1 MSRMMAIIGSY
12 CEPNKVSIRLICGI
26 ALLARDTKSARLS
39 MTVDWIWQH
48 DEWPNFCWQD
58 RQLLPRLRLAHRNLG
73 LLQGLHLSAHSTTLA
88 HQTHALDT
96 LLVNIVASSAI
107 ENQQLN
113 AQSLRASLA
122 CRLGILEQS
131 PYPTSVRS
139 EGLAAM
145 IVDAINSDEQ
155 LTLERLLQWHRWLFP
170 ADDRRLHQIRIG
182 QLRGDEPMHVITG
195 ARDRLI
201 VHFEAPPREGLE
213 QELATFIDWFN
224 TSFDDPCLDPL
235 LRAAICHLWFVT
247 LHPFDDGNGRITRA
261 LTDLALSQAD
271 NQSISLY
278 AMPTV
283 IFERRADYY
292 RALEQAQRGGL
303 DVTAWLVWFL
313 DTLNI
318 TLEQAQQSCT
328 HALARNRFWL
338 LHASDQLCPEQVMI
352 LNHLLDGYT
361 QDGLPY
367 ISASQYQKI
376 AQVSK
381 STATRHLTDLLE
393 KKCLEKEP
401 GGGGR
406 NTRYRLKLTH
416 DRSGNSK

>member
-1 MSRMMAIIGSY
+1 MRAIIGSY
-12 CEPNKVSIRLICGI
+12 REPNVVSIRLIFGI

-48 DEWPNFCWQD
+48 ENWPHFCWQD
-58 RQLLPRLRLAHRNLG
+58 RQLLPKLRQVHRNLG
-73 LLQGLHLSAHSTTLA
+73 LLQGLHLSAHNTTLA

-96 LLVNIVASSAI
+96 LLANVVASSAI

-113 AQSLRASLA
+113 SQSLRASLA
-122 CRLGILEQS
+122 CHLGIVEQS

-145 IVDAINSDEQ
+145 IVDAISSDEQ

-170 ADDRRLHQIRIG
+170 ADDRRSHQIRVG
-182 QLRGDEPMHVITG
+182 QLRGDEPMQVISG

-213 QELATFIDWFN
+213 QELATFIEWFR
-224 TSFDDPCLDPL
+224 TSLDDPCLDPL

-278 AMPTV
+278 AMSTV

-292 RALEQAQRGGL
+292 RALEQTQRGGL
-303 DVTAWLVWFL
+303 DVTEWLVWFL
-313 DTLNI
+313 DTLNV

-328 HALARNRFWL
+328 QTLARQRFWQQ
-338 LHASDQLCPEQVMI
+338 HASDQLFTEQIQI
-352 LNHLLDGYT
+352 LNHLLDDYIQG
-361 QDGLPY
+361 GLPY
-367 ISASQYQKI
+367 ISASQYQKV

-406 NTRYRLKLTH
+406 NTRYRLKLTNH
-416 DRSGNSK
+416 

>member
-1 MSRMMAIIGSY
+1 MA
-12 CEPNKVSIRLICGI
+12 
-26 ALLARDTKSARLS
+26 A
-39 MTVDWIWQH
+39 DWIWQH
-48 DEWPNFCWQD
+48 EDWPHFCWQD
-58 RQLLPRLRLAHRNLG
+58 KQLLPRLRLAHRNLG

-96 LLVNIVASSAI
+96 LLANIVASSAI

-122 CRLGILEQS
+122 CRLGIVEQS
-131 PYPTSVRS
+131 HYPTSVRS

-145 IVDAINSDEQ
+145 IVDAISSDEQ

-170 ADDRRLHQIRIG
+170 ADDRRSHQIRVG
-182 QLRGDEPMHVITG
+182 QLRGDEPMQVISG

-201 VHFEAPPREGLE
+201 VHFEAPPREGLG
-213 QELATFIDWFN
+213 QALATFIDWFN

-235 LRAAICHLWFVT
+235 LRAAICQLWFVT
-247 LHPFDDGNGRITRA
+247 LHPFDDGNGRISRA

-278 AMPTV
+278 AISTV

-292 RALEQAQRGGL
+292 RALEQTQRGGL
-303 DVTAWLVWFL
+303 DITPWLVWFL
-313 DTLNI
+313 DTLNV

-328 HALARNRFWL
+328 QTLARQRFWQQ
-338 LHASDQLCPEQVMI
+338 HANDQLCPEQVMI
-352 LNHLLDGYT
+352 LNYLIGSDDDRCL
-361 QDGLPY
+361 QS
-367 ISASQYQKI
+367 ISASQYQII

-393 KKCLEKEP
+393 KNCLEKEP
-401 GGGGR
+401 GGGR
-406 NTRYRLKLTH
+406 NTRYRLKLTPE
-416 DRSGNSK
+416 K

>member
-1 MSRMMAIIGSY
+1 MRAIIGSY
-12 CEPNKVSIRLICGI
+12 REPNVVSIRLIFGI
-26 ALLARDTKSARLS
+26 ALLARDTKSTRLS

-48 DEWPNFCWQD
+48 ENWPHFCWQD
-58 RQLLPRLRLAHRNLG
+58 RQLLPKLRQVHRNLG
-73 LLQGLHLSAHSTTLA
+73 LLQGLHLSAHNTTLA

-96 LLVNIVASSAI
+96 LLANVVASSAI

-113 AQSLRASLA
+113 SQSLRASLA
-122 CRLGILEQS
+122 CRLGIVEQS

-145 IVDAINSDEQ
+145 IVDAISSDEQ
-155 LTLERLLQWHRWLFP
+155 LMLERLLQWHRWLFP
-170 ADDRRLHQIRIG
+170 ADDRRLHQIRVG
-182 QLRGDEPMHVITG
+182 QLRGDEPMQVISG

-213 QELATFIDWFN
+213 QELATFIEWFR
-224 TSFDDPCLDPL
+224 TSLDDPCLDPL
-235 LRAAICHLWFVT
+235 LRAAICHIWFVT

-271 NQSISLY
+271 NQSITLY
-278 AMPTV
+278 AMSTV
-283 IFERRADYY
+283 IFEHRADYY
-292 RALEQAQRGGL
+292 RALEQTQRGGV
-303 DVTAWLVWFL
+303 DVTEWLVWFL
-313 DTLNI
+313 DTLNV

-328 HALARNRFWL
+328 QTLARQRFWQQ
-338 LHASDQLCPEQVMI
+338 HASDQLFTEQIQI

-367 ISASQYQKI
+367 ISASQYQKV

-401 GGGGR
+401 SGGGR
-406 NTRYRLKLTH
+406 NTRYKLKLT
-416 DRSGNSK
+416 NY

>member
-1 MSRMMAIIGSY
+1 MSRMRAIIGSY
-12 CEPNKVSIRLICGI
+12 REPNVVSIRLIVGI
-26 ALLARDTKSARLS
+26 TLLARDTKSARLS

-48 DEWPNFCWQD
+48 ENWPHFCWQD
-58 RQLLPRLRLAHRNLG
+58 KQLLPRLRLAHRNLG

-96 LLVNIVASSAI
+96 LLANIVASSAI

-122 CRLGILEQS
+122 CRLGIVEQS
-131 PYPTSVRS
+131 HYPTSVRS

-145 IVDAINSDEQ
+145 IVDAISSDEQ

-170 ADDRRLHQIRIG
+170 ADDRRSHQIRVG
-182 QLRGDEPMHVITG
+182 QLRGDEPMQVISG

-201 VHFEAPPREGLE
+201 VHFEAPPREGLG
-213 QELATFIDWFN
+213 QALATFIDWFN

-235 LRAAICHLWFVT
+235 LRAAICQLWFVT
-247 LHPFDDGNGRITRA
+247 LHPFDDGNGRISRA

-278 AMPTV
+278 AISTV

-292 RALEQAQRGGL
+292 RALEQTQRGGL
-303 DVTAWLVWFL
+303 DITPWLVWFL
-313 DTLNI
+313 DTLNV

-328 HALARNRFWL
+328 QTLARQRFWQQ
-338 LHASDQLCPEQVMI
+338 HANDQLCPEQVMI
-352 LNHLLDGYT
+352 LNYLIGSDDDRCL
-361 QDGLPY
+361 QS
-367 ISASQYQKI
+367 ISASQYQII

-393 KKCLEKEP
+393 KNCLEKEP
-401 GGGGR
+401 GGGR
-406 NTRYRLKLTH
+406 NTRYRLKLTPE
-416 DRSGNSK
+416 K

>member
-1 MSRMMAIIGSY
+1 MRAIIGSY
-12 CEPNKVSIRLICGI
+12 REPNVVSIRLIVGI
-26 ALLARDTKSARLS
+26 TLLARDTKSARLS

-48 DEWPNFCWQD
+48 ENWPHFCWQD
-58 RQLLPRLRLAHRNLG
+58 KQLLPRLRLAHRNLG

-96 LLVNIVASSAI
+96 LLANIVASSAI

-122 CRLGILEQS
+122 CRLGIVEQS
-131 PYPTSVRS
+131 HYPTSVRS

-145 IVDAINSDEQ
+145 IVDAISSDEQ

-170 ADDRRLHQIRIG
+170 ADDRRSHQIRVG
-182 QLRGDEPMHVITG
+182 QLRGDEPMQVISG

-213 QELATFIDWFN
+213 QELATFIDWFRN
-224 TSFDDPCLDPL
+224 SLDDPCLDPL

-278 AMPTV
+278 AMSTV
-283 IFERRADYY
+283 IFEHRADYY
-292 RALEQAQRGGL
+292 RALEQTQRGGL
-303 DVTAWLVWFL
+303 DVTEWLVWFL
-313 DTLNI
+313 DTLNV
-318 TLEQAQQSCT
+318 TLEQAQQAITCT
-328 HALARNRFWL
+328 LVNNRFWQQ
-338 LHASDQLCPEQVMI
+338 HASDQLFTEQIQI

-361 QDGLPY
+361 QGGLPY
-367 ISASQYQKI
+367 ISASQYQII

-393 KKCLEKEP
+393 KNCLEKEP

>member
-1 MSRMMAIIGSY
+1 MRAIIGSY
-12 CEPNKVSIRLICGI
+12 REPNVVSIRLIVGI

-48 DEWPNFCWQD
+48 ENWPHFCWQD
-58 RQLLPRLRLAHRNLG
+58 RQLLPKLRQVHRNLG
-73 LLQGLHLSAHSTTLA
+73 LLQGLHLSAHNTTLA

-96 LLVNIVASSAI
+96 LLANVVASSAI

-113 AQSLRASLA
+113 SQSLRASLA
-122 CRLGILEQS
+122 CRLGIVEQS
-131 PYPTSVRS
+131 PYPISVRS

-145 IVDAINSDEQ
+145 IVDAISSDEQ

-170 ADDRRLHQIRIG
+170 ADDRRSHQIRVG
-182 QLRGDEPMHVITG
+182 QLRGDEPMQVISG
-195 ARDRLI
+195 ARDRLT

-235 LRAAICHLWFVT
+235 LRAAICQLWFVT
-247 LHPFDDGNGRITRA
+247 LHPFDDGNGRIARA

-271 NQSISLY
+271 NQSIILY
-278 AMPTV
+278 AMSTV
-283 IFERRADYY
+283 IFEHRADYY
-292 RALEQAQRGGL
+292 RALEQTQRGGV
-303 DVTAWLVWFL
+303 DVTEWLVWFL
-313 DTLNI
+313 DTLNV

-328 HALARNRFWL
+328 HALGRNRFWQ
-338 LHASDQLCPEQVMI
+338 LHANDQLCLEQVMI
-352 LNHLLDGYT
+352 LNHLLGGYT

-393 KKCLEKEP
+393 KNCLEK
-401 GGGGR
+401 GASGGGR
-406 NTRYRLKLTH
+406 STRYRLKLTNH
-416 DRSGNSK
+416 

>member
-1 MSRMMAIIGSY
+1 MAA
-12 CEPNKVSIRLICGI
+12 N
-26 ALLARDTKSARLS
+26 
-39 MTVDWIWQH
+39 WIWQH
-48 DEWPNFCWQD
+48 EDWPHFCWQD
-58 RQLLPRLRLAHRNLG
+58 KQLLPRLRQVHRNLG
-73 LLQGLHLSAHSTTLA
+73 LLQGLHLSAHNTTLA

-96 LLVNIVASSAI
+96 LLANVVASSAI

-113 AQSLRASLA
+113 SQSLRASLA
-122 CRLGILEQS
+122 CRLGIVEQS

-145 IVDAINSDEQ
+145 IVDAISSDEQ

-170 ADDRRLHQIRIG
+170 ADDRRSHQIRVG
-182 QLRGDEPMHVITG
+182 QLRGDEPMQVISG

-201 VHFEAPPREGLE
+201 VHFEAPPREGLG
-213 QELATFIDWFN
+213 QALATFIDWFN

-235 LRAAICHLWFVT
+235 LRAAICQLWFVT
-247 LHPFDDGNGRITRA
+247 LHPFDDGNGRISRA

-278 AMPTV
+278 AISTV

-292 RALEQAQRGGL
+292 RALEQTQRGGL
-303 DVTAWLVWFL
+303 DITPWLVWFL
-313 DTLNI
+313 DTLNV

-328 HALARNRFWL
+328 QTLARQRFWQQ
-338 LHASDQLCPEQVMI
+338 HANDQLCPEQVMI
-352 LNHLLDGYT
+352 LNYLIGSDDDRCL
-361 QDGLPY
+361 QS
-367 ISASQYQKI
+367 ISASQYQII

-393 KKCLEKEP
+393 KNCLEKEP

-406 NTRYRLKLTH
+406 NTRYRLKLTCMEIVFT
-416 DRSGNSK
+416 

>member
-1 MSRMMAIIGSY
+1 MRAIIGSY
-12 CEPNKVSIRLICGI
+12 REPNVVSIRLIVGI
-26 ALLARDTKSARLS
+26 TLLARDTKSARLS

-96 LLVNIVASSAI
+96 LLANIVASSAI

-122 CRLGILEQS
+122 CRLGIVEQS
-131 PYPTSVRS
+131 HYPTSVRS

-145 IVDAINSDEQ
+145 IVDAISSDEQ

-170 ADDRRLHQIRIG
+170 ADDRRSHQIRVG
-182 QLRGDEPMHVITG
+182 QLRGDEPMQVISG

-201 VHFEAPPREGLE
+201 VHFEAPPREGLG
-213 QELATFIDWFN
+213 QALATFIDWFN

-235 LRAAICHLWFVT
+235 LRAAICQLWFVT

-278 AMPTV
+278 AISTV

-292 RALEQAQRGGL
+292 RALEQTQRGGL
-303 DVTAWLVWFL
+303 DITPWLVWFL
-313 DTLNI
+313 DTLNV

-328 HALARNRFWL
+328 HALGRNRFWQQ
-338 LHASDQLCPEQVMI
+338 HANDQLCPEQVMI
-352 LNHLLDGYT
+352 LNYLIGSDDDRCL
-361 QDGLPY
+361 QS
-367 ISASQYQKI
+367 ISASQYQII

-393 KKCLEKEP
+393 KNCLEKEP
-401 GGGGR
+401 GGGR
-406 NTRYRLKLTH
+406 NTRYRLKLTPE
-416 DRSGNSK
+416 K

>member
-1 MSRMMAIIGSY
+1 
-12 CEPNKVSIRLICGI
+12 
-26 ALLARDTKSARLS
+26 

-48 DEWPNFCWQD
+48 ENWPHFCWQD
-58 RQLLPRLRLAHRNLG
+58 RQLLPKLRQVHRNLG
-73 LLQGLHLSAHSTTLA
+73 LLQGLHLSAQNTTLA
-88 HQTHALDT
+88 NQTHALDT
-96 LLVNIVASSAI
+96 LLANVVASSAI

-113 AQSLRASLA
+113 SQSLRASLA
-122 CRLGILEQS
+122 CRLGIVEQS

-145 IVDAINSDEQ
+145 IVDAISNDEQ

-170 ADDRRLHQIRIG
+170 TDDRRLHQIRVG
-182 QLRGDEPMHVITG
+182 QLRGDEPMQVISG

-213 QELATFIDWFN
+213 QELATFIEWFR
-224 TSFDDPCLDPL
+224 TSLDDPCLDPL

-278 AMPTV
+278 AMSTV
-283 IFERRADYY
+283 IFEHRTDYY
-292 RALEQAQRGGL
+292 SALEQAQRGGL

-313 DTLNI
+313 DTLNV
-318 TLEQAQQSCT
+318 TLEQAQQAITCT
-328 HALARNRFWL
+328 LVNSRFWQQ
-338 LHASDQLCPEQVMI
+338 HASDQLFTEQIQI
-352 LNHLLDGYT
+352 LNHLLNGYT
-361 QDGLPY
+361 QGGLPY
-367 ISASQYQKI
+367 ISASQYQI
-376 AQVSK
+376 ITQVSK

-393 KKCLEKEP
+393 KNCLEKEP

>member
-1 MSRMMAIIGSY
+1 MA
-12 CEPNKVSIRLICGI
+12 
-26 ALLARDTKSARLS
+26 A
-39 MTVDWIWQH
+39 DWIWQH
-48 DEWPNFCWQD
+48 ENWPHFCWQD
-58 RQLLPRLRLAHRNLG
+58 RQLLPKLRQVHRNLG
-73 LLQGLHLSAHSTTLA
+73 LLQGLHLSAHNTTLA

-96 LLVNIVASSAI
+96 LLANVVASSAI

-113 AQSLRASLA
+113 SQSLRASLA
-122 CRLGILEQS
+122 CRLGIVEQS

-145 IVDAINSDEQ
+145 IVDAISSDEQ

-170 ADDRRLHQIRIG
+170 ADDRRSHQIRVG
-182 QLRGDEPMHVITG
+182 QLRGDEPMQVISG

-201 VHFEAPPREGLE
+201 VHFEAPPREGLG
-213 QELATFIDWFN
+213 QALATFIDWFR
-224 TSFDDPCLDPL
+224 TSLDDPCLDPL

-278 AMPTV
+278 AISTV

-292 RALEQAQRGGL
+292 RALEQTQRGGL
-303 DVTAWLVWFL
+303 DITPWLVWFL
-313 DTLNI
+313 DTLNV

-328 HALARNRFWL
+328 QTLARQRFWQQ
-338 LHASDQLCPEQVMI
+338 HANDQLCPEQVMI
-352 LNHLLDGYT
+352 LNYLIGSDDDRCL
-361 QDGLPY
+361 QS
-367 ISASQYQKI
+367 ISASQYQII

-393 KKCLEKEP
+393 KNCLEKEP
-401 GGGGR
+401 GGGR
-406 NTRYRLKLTH
+406 NTRYRLKLTPE
-416 DRSGNSK
+416 K

>member
-1 MSRMMAIIGSY
+1 MRAIIGSY
-12 CEPNKVSIRLICGI
+12 REPNVVSIRLIVGI

-48 DEWPNFCWQD
+48 EHWPHFCWQD
-58 RQLLPRLRLAHRNLG
+58 KQLLPRLRQVHRNLG
-73 LLQGLHLSAHSTTLA
+73 LLQGLHSSTLA

-96 LLVNIVASSAI
+96 LLANVIASSAI
-107 ENQQLN
+107 ENQRLN
-113 AQSLRASLA
+113 TQSVRTSLA
-122 CRLGILEQS
+122 RHLGISEQT
-131 PYPTSVRS
+131 PYPTSDRS
-139 EGLAAM
+139 DGLAAM
-145 IVDAINSDEQ
+145 IVDSIYNTDEQ
-155 LTLERLLQWHRWLFP
+155 LTLERLLQWHRLLYP
-170 ADDRRLHQIRIG
+170 ADDRRLHQIRVG
-182 QLRGDEPMHVITG
+182 QLRGDEPMQVISG

-201 VHFEAPPREGLE
+201 VHFEAPPREGLG
-213 QELATFIDWFN
+213 QALATFIDWFN

-235 LRAAICHLWFVT
+235 LRAAICQLWFVT
-247 LHPFDDGNGRITRA
+247 LHPFDDGNGRIARA

-278 AMPTV
+278 AMSTV

-292 RALEQAQRGGL
+292 RALEQTQRGGL
-303 DVTAWLVWFL
+303 DVTEWLVWFL
-313 DTLNI
+313 DTLNV

-328 HALARNRFWL
+328 QTLARQRFWQQ
-338 LHASDQLCPEQVMI
+338 HASDQLCPEQVMI

-393 KKCLEKEP
+393 KNCLEKEP

-416 DRSGNSK
+416 DRSDSSK

>member
-1 MSRMMAIIGSY
+1 MSRMRAIIGSY
-12 CEPNKVSIRLICGI
+12 REPNVVSIRLIVGI

-58 RQLLPRLRLAHRNLG
+58 RQLLPKLRQVHRNLG
-73 LLQGLHLSAHSTTLA
+73 LLQGLHLSAHNTTLA

-96 LLVNIVASSAI
+96 LLANVVASSAI

-113 AQSLRASLA
+113 SQSLRASLA
-122 CRLGILEQS
+122 CRLGIVEQS

-145 IVDAINSDEQ
+145 IVDAISSDEQ

-170 ADDRRLHQIRIG
+170 ADDRRSHQIRVG
-182 QLRGDEPMHVITG
+182 QLRGDEPMQVISG

-201 VHFEAPPREGLE
+201 VHFEASPREGLE

-235 LRAAICHLWFVT
+235 LRAAICQLWFVT
-247 LHPFDDGNGRITRA
+247 LHPFDDGNGRIARA

-278 AMPTV
+278 AMSTV

-292 RALEQAQRGGL
+292 RALEQTQRGGV
-303 DVTAWLVWFL
+303 DVTEWLVWFL
-313 DTLNI
+313 DTLNV

-328 HALARNRFWL
+328 HTLARNRFWL
-338 LHASDQLCPEQVMI
+338 RHASDQLCPEQVMI

-393 KKCLEKEP
+393 KNCLEK
-401 GGGGR
+401 GASGGGR
-406 NTRYRLKLTH
+406 STRYRLKLTNH
-416 DRSGNSK
+416 

>member
-1 MSRMMAIIGSY
+1 
-12 CEPNKVSIRLICGI
+12 
-26 ALLARDTKSARLS
+26 

-48 DEWPNFCWQD
+48 ENWPHFCWQD
-58 RQLLPRLRLAHRNLG
+58 KQLLPRLRLAHRNLG

-96 LLVNIVASSAI
+96 LLANIVASSAI

-122 CRLGILEQS
+122 CRLGIVEQS
-131 PYPTSVRS
+131 HYPTSVRS

-145 IVDAINSDEQ
+145 IVDAISSDEQ

-170 ADDRRLHQIRIG
+170 VDDRRSHQIRVG
-182 QLRGDEPMHVITG
+182 QLRGDEPMQVISG

-201 VHFEAPPREGLE
+201 VHFEAPPREGLG
-213 QELATFIDWFN
+213 QALATFIDWFN

-235 LRAAICHLWFVT
+235 LRAAICQLWFVT

-278 AMPTV
+278 AMSTV
-283 IFERRADYY
+283 IFEHRADYY
-292 RALEQAQRGGL
+292 RALEQTQRGGL

-313 DTLNI
+313 DTLNV

-328 HALARNRFWL
+328 QTLARQRFWQQ
-338 LHASDQLCPEQVMI
+338 HANDQLCPEQVMI
-352 LNHLLDGYT
+352 LNYLIGSDDDRCL
-361 QDGLPY
+361 QS
-367 ISASQYQKI
+367 ISASQYQII

-393 KKCLEKEP
+393 KNCLEKEP
-401 GGGGR
+401 GGGR
-406 NTRYRLKLTH
+406 NTRYRLKLTPE
-416 DRSGNSK
+416 K

>member
-1 MSRMMAIIGSY
+1 MRAIIGSY
-12 CEPNKVSIRLICGI
+12 QEPNVVSIRLIVGI

-48 DEWPNFCWQD
+48 ENWPHFCWQD
-58 RQLLPRLRLAHRNLG
+58 KQLLPRLRLAHRNLG

-96 LLVNIVASSAI
+96 LLANIVASSAI

-122 CRLGILEQS
+122 CRLGIVEQS
-131 PYPTSVRS
+131 HYPTSVRS

-145 IVDAINSDEQ
+145 IVDAISSDEQ

-170 ADDRRLHQIRIG
+170 ADDRRSHQIRVG
-182 QLRGDEPMHVITG
+182 QLRGDEPMQVISG

-224 TSFDDPCLDPL
+224 TSFDDLCLDPL
-235 LRAAICHLWFVT
+235 LRAAICQLWFVT
-247 LHPFDDGNGRITRA
+247 LHPFDDGNGRISRA

-278 AMPTV
+278 AISTV

-292 RALEQAQRGGL
+292 RALEQTQRGGL
-303 DVTAWLVWFL
+303 DITPWLVWFL
-313 DTLNI
+313 DTLNV

-328 HALARNRFWL
+328 QTLARQRFWQQ
-338 LHASDQLCPEQVMI
+338 HANDQLCPEQVMI
-352 LNHLLDGYT
+352 LNYLIGSDDDRCL
-361 QDGLPY
+361 QS
-367 ISASQYQKI
+367 ISASQYQII

-393 KKCLEKEP
+393 KNCLEKEP
-401 GGGGR
+401 GGGR
-406 NTRYRLKLTH
+406 NTRYRLKLTPE
-416 DRSGNSK
+416 K

>member
-1 MSRMMAIIGSY
+1 MTAIIGSY
-12 CEPNKVSIRLICGI
+12 LEPNVVSIRLICGI
-26 ALLARDTKSARLS
+26 ALLARDTESTRLS
-39 MTVDWIWQH
+39 MAANWIWQH
-48 DEWPNFCWQD
+48 EDWPHFCWQD
-58 RQLLPRLRLAHRNLG
+58 KQLLPRLRQVHRNLG
-73 LLQGLHLSAHSTTLA
+73 LLQGLHLSAHNTTLA

-96 LLVNIVASSAI
+96 LLANVVASSAI

-113 AQSLRASLA
+113 SQSLRASLA
-122 CRLGILEQS
+122 CRLGIVEQS

-145 IVDAINSDEQ
+145 IVDAISSDEQ

-170 ADDRRLHQIRIG
+170 ADDRRSHQIRVG
-182 QLRGDEPMHVITG
+182 QLRGDEPMQVISG

-201 VHFEAPPREGLE
+201 VHFEAPPREGLG
-213 QELATFIDWFN
+213 QALATFIDWFN

-235 LRAAICHLWFVT
+235 LRAAICQLWFVT
-247 LHPFDDGNGRITRA
+247 LHPFDDGNGRISRA

-278 AMPTV
+278 AISTV

-292 RALEQAQRGGL
+292 RALEQTQRGGL
-303 DVTAWLVWFL
+303 DITPWLVWFL
-313 DTLNI
+313 DTLNV

-328 HALARNRFWL
+328 QTLARQRFWQQ
-338 LHASDQLCPEQVMI
+338 HANDQLCPEQVMI
-352 LNHLLDGYT
+352 LNYLIGSDDDRCL
-361 QDGLPY
+361 QS
-367 ISASQYQKI
+367 ISASQYQII

-393 KKCLEKEP
+393 KNCLEKEP

-406 NTRYRLKLTH
+406 NTRYRLKLTCMEIVFT
-416 DRSGNSK
+416 

>member
-1 MSRMMAIIGSY
+1 MRAIIGSY
-12 CEPNKVSIRLICGI
+12 REPNVVSIRLIFGI

-48 DEWPNFCWQD
+48 ENWPHFCWQD
-58 RQLLPRLRLAHRNLG
+58 KQLLPRLRLAHRNLG

-96 LLVNIVASSAI
+96 LLANIVASSAI

-122 CRLGILEQS
+122 CRLGIVEQS
-131 PYPTSVRS
+131 HYPTSVRS

-145 IVDAINSDEQ
+145 IVDAISSDEQ

-170 ADDRRLHQIRIG
+170 ADDRRSHQIRVG
-182 QLRGDEPMHVITG
+182 QLRGDEPMQVISG

-201 VHFEAPPREGLE
+201 VHFEAPPREGLG
-213 QELATFIDWFN
+213 QALATFIDWFN

-235 LRAAICHLWFVT
+235 LRAAICQLWFVT
-247 LHPFDDGNGRITRA
+247 LHPFDDGNGRISRA

-278 AMPTV
+278 AISTV

-292 RALEQAQRGGL
+292 RALEQTQRGGL
-303 DVTAWLVWFL
+303 DITPWLVWFL
-313 DTLNI
+313 DTLNV

-328 HALARNRFWL
+328 QTLARQRFWQQ
-338 LHASDQLCPEQVMI
+338 HANDQLCPEQVMI
-352 LNHLLDGYT
+352 LNYLIGSDDDRCL
-361 QDGLPY
+361 QS
-367 ISASQYQKI
+367 ISASQYQII

-393 KKCLEKEP
+393 KNCLEKEP
-401 GGGGR
+401 GGGR
-406 NTRYRLKLTH
+406 NTRYRLKLTPE
-416 DRSGNSK
+416 K

>member
-1 MSRMMAIIGSY
+1 MSRMRAIIGSNF
-12 CEPNKVSIRLICGI
+12 EPNKVSVRLIFGI
-26 ALLARDTKSARLS
+26 ALLARDTKSARIS

-48 DEWPNFCWQD
+48 KDWPHFCWQD
-58 RQLLPRLRLAHRNLG
+58 RQLLPKLRQVHRNLG
-73 LLQGLHLSAHSTTLA
+73 LLQGLHLSAHNTTLA

-96 LLVNIVASSAI
+96 LLANVVASSAI

-113 AQSLRASLA
+113 SQSLRASLA
-122 CRLGILEQS
+122 CHLGIVEQS

-145 IVDAINSDEQ
+145 IVDAISSDEQ

-170 ADDRRLHQIRIG
+170 ADDRRSHQIRVG
-182 QLRGDEPMHVITG
+182 QLRGDEPMQVISG
-195 ARDRLI
+195 ARDRLT

-213 QELATFIDWFN
+213 EALATFVDWFR
-224 TSFDDPCLDPL
+224 TSLDDPCLDPL

-278 AMPTV
+278 AMSVV
-283 IFERRADYY
+283 IFEQQADYY
-292 RALEQAQRGGL
+292 RALEQTQRGGV
-303 DVTAWLVWFL
+303 DVTEWLVWFL
-313 DTLNI
+313 DTLNV

-328 HALARNRFWL
+328 QTLARQRFWQQ
-338 LHASDQLCPEQVMI
+338 HASDQLFTEQIQI
-352 LNHLLDGYT
+352 LNHLLDDYIQG
-361 QDGLPY
+361 GLPY
-367 ISASQYQKI
+367 ISASQYQKV

-406 NTRYRLKLTH
+406 NTRYRLKLTNH
-416 DRSGNSK
+416 

>member
-1 MSRMMAIIGSY
+1 
-12 CEPNKVSIRLICGI
+12 
-26 ALLARDTKSARLS
+26 

-48 DEWPNFCWQD
+48 EDWPHFCWQD
-58 RQLLPRLRLAHRNLG
+58 KQLLPRLRQVHRNLG

-96 LLVNIVASSAI
+96 LLANIVASSAI

-122 CRLGILEQS
+122 CRLGIVEQS

-145 IVDAINSDEQ
+145 IVDAISSDEQ

-170 ADDRRLHQIRIG
+170 ADDRRSHQIRVG
-182 QLRGDEPMHVITG
+182 QLRGDEPMQVISG

-201 VHFEAPPREGLE
+201 VHFEAPPREGLG
-213 QELATFIDWFN
+213 QALATFIDWFN

-235 LRAAICHLWFVT
+235 LRAAICQLWFVT
-247 LHPFDDGNGRITRA
+247 LHPFDDGNGRISRA

-278 AMPTV
+278 AISTV

-292 RALEQAQRGGL
+292 RALEQTQRGGL
-303 DVTAWLVWFL
+303 DITPWLVWFL
-313 DTLNI
+313 DTLNV

-328 HALARNRFWL
+328 QTLARQRFWQQ
-338 LHASDQLCPEQVMI
+338 HANDQLCPEQVMI
-352 LNHLLDGYT
+352 LNYLIGSDDDRCL
-361 QDGLPY
+361 QS
-367 ISASQYQKI
+367 ISASQYQII

-393 KKCLEKEP
+393 KNCLEKEP
-401 GGGGR
+401 GGGR
-406 NTRYRLKLTH
+406 NTRYRLKLTPE
-416 DRSGNSK
+416 K

>member
-1 MSRMMAIIGSY
+1 MSRMRAIIGSY
-12 CEPNKVSIRLICGI
+12 REPNVVSIRLIVGI
-26 ALLARDTKSARLS
+26 ILLARDTKSARLS

-48 DEWPNFCWQD
+48 ENWPHFCWQD
-58 RQLLPRLRLAHRNLG
+58 KQLLPRLRLAHRNLG

-96 LLVNIVASSAI
+96 LLANIVASSAI

-122 CRLGILEQS
+122 CRLGIVEQS
-131 PYPTSVRS
+131 HYPTSVRS

-145 IVDAINSDEQ
+145 IVDAISSDEQ

-170 ADDRRLHQIRIG
+170 ADDRRSHQIRVG
-182 QLRGDEPMHVITG
+182 QLRGDEPMQVISG

-201 VHFEAPPREGLE
+201 VHFEAPPREGLG
-213 QELATFIDWFN
+213 QALATFIDWFN

-235 LRAAICHLWFVT
+235 LRAAICQLWFVT
-247 LHPFDDGNGRITRA
+247 LHPFDDGNGRISRA

-278 AMPTV
+278 AISTV

-292 RALEQAQRGGL
+292 RALEQTQRGGL
-303 DVTAWLVWFL
+303 DITPWLVWFL
-313 DTLNI
+313 DTLNV

-328 HALARNRFWL
+328 QTLARQRFWQQ
-338 LHASDQLCPEQVMI
+338 HANDQLCPEQVMI
-352 LNHLLDGYT
+352 LNYLIGSDDDRCL
-361 QDGLPY
+361 QS
-367 ISASQYQKI
+367 ISASQYQII

-393 KKCLEKEP
+393 KNCLEKEP
-401 GGGGR
+401 GGGR
-406 NTRYRLKLTH
+406 NTRYRLKLTPE
-416 DRSGNSK
+416 K

>member
-1 MSRMMAIIGSY
+1 M
-12 CEPNKVSIRLICGI
+12 
-26 ALLARDTKSARLS
+26 
-39 MTVDWIWQH
+39 
-48 DEWPNFCWQD
+48 
-58 RQLLPRLRLAHRNLG
+58 
-73 LLQGLHLSAHSTTLA
+73 
-88 HQTHALDT
+88 
-96 LLVNIVASSAI
+96 
-107 ENQQLN
+107 
-113 AQSLRASLA
+113 
-122 CRLGILEQS
+122 EQS

-145 IVDAINSDEQ
+145 IVDVISNDEQ

-170 ADDRRLHQIRIG
+170 ADDRRSHQIRVG
-182 QLRGDEPMHVITG
+182 QLRGDEPMQVISG
-195 ARDRLI
+195 ARDRLT

-213 QELATFIDWFN
+213 EALATFVDWFR
-224 TSFDDPCLDPL
+224 SSLDEPSLDPV
-235 LRAAICHLWFVT
+235 LRAAICHIWFVT

-278 AMPTV
+278 AMSTV

-292 RALEQAQRGGL
+292 RALEQTQRGGL
-303 DVTAWLVWFL
+303 DVTEWLVWFL
-313 DTLNI
+313 DTLNV

-352 LNHLLDGYT
+352 LNHLLGSDDRCL
-361 QDGLPY
+361 QS
-367 ISASQYQKI
+367 ISASQYQI
-376 AQVSK
+376 FAQVSK

-393 KKCLEKEP
+393 KNCLENEP
-401 GGGGR
+401 GGGR

-416 DRSGNSK
+416 DRSDNSK

>member
-1 MSRMMAIIGSY
+1 
-12 CEPNKVSIRLICGI
+12 
-26 ALLARDTKSARLS
+26 

-48 DEWPNFCWQD
+48 EDWPHFCWQE
-58 RQLLPRLRLAHRNLG
+58 RLLLPRLRLAHRNLG

-96 LLVNIVASSAI
+96 LLANIVASSAI

-122 CRLGILEQS
+122 CRLGIVEQS

-145 IVDAINSDEQ
+145 IVDAISSDEQ

-170 ADDRRLHQIRIG
+170 ADDRRSHQIRVG
-182 QLRGDEPMHVITG
+182 QLRGDEPMQVISG

-201 VHFEAPPREGLE
+201 VHFEAPPREGLG
-213 QELATFIDWFN
+213 QALATFIDWFN

-235 LRAAICHLWFVT
+235 LRAAICQLWFVT
-247 LHPFDDGNGRITRA
+247 LHPFDDGNGRISRA

-278 AMPTV
+278 AISTV

-292 RALEQAQRGGL
+292 RALEQTQRGGL
-303 DVTAWLVWFL
+303 DITPWLVWFL
-313 DTLNI
+313 DTLNV

-328 HALARNRFWL
+328 QTLARQRFWQQ
-338 LHASDQLCPEQVMI
+338 HANDQLCPEQVMI
-352 LNHLLDGYT
+352 LNYLIGSDDDRCL
-361 QDGLPY
+361 QS
-367 ISASQYQKI
+367 ISASQYQII

-393 KKCLEKEP
+393 KNCLEKEP
-401 GGGGR
+401 GGGR
-406 NTRYRLKLTH
+406 NTRYRLKLTPE
-416 DRSGNSK
+416 K

>member
-1 MSRMMAIIGSY
+1 MSRMTAIIGSY
-12 CEPNKVSIRLICGI
+12 LEPNVVSIRLICGI
-26 ALLARDTKSARLS
+26 ALLARDTESTRLS
-39 MTVDWIWQH
+39 MAANWIWQH
-48 DEWPNFCWQD
+48 EDWPHFCWQD
-58 RQLLPRLRLAHRNLG
+58 KQLLPRLRQVHRNLG
-73 LLQGLHLSAHSTTLA
+73 LLQGLHLSAHNTTLA

-96 LLVNIVASSAI
+96 LLANVVASSAI

-113 AQSLRASLA
+113 SQSLRASLA
-122 CRLGILEQS
+122 CRLGIVEQS

-145 IVDAINSDEQ
+145 IVDAISSDEQ

-170 ADDRRLHQIRIG
+170 ADDRRSHQIRVG
-182 QLRGDEPMHVITG
+182 QLRGDEPMQVISG

-313 DTLNI
+313 DTR
-318 TLEQAQQSCT
+318 
-328 HALARNRFWL
+328 LA
-338 LHASDQLCPEQVMI
+338 P
-352 LNHLLDGYT
+352 
-361 QDGLPY
+361 
-367 ISASQYQKI
+367 
-376 AQVSK
+376 
-381 STATRHLTDLLE
+381 
-393 KKCLEKEP
+393 
-401 GGGGR
+401 
-406 NTRYRLKLTH
+406 
-416 DRSGNSK
+416 

>member
-1 MSRMMAIIGSY
+1 
-12 CEPNKVSIRLICGI
+12 
-26 ALLARDTKSARLS
+26 

-48 DEWPNFCWQD
+48 EDWPHFCWQD
-58 RQLLPRLRLAHRNLG
+58 RQLLPKLRQVHRNLG
-73 LLQGLHLSAHSTTLA
+73 LLQGLHSSTLA

-96 LLVNIVASSAI
+96 LLANVIASSAI
-107 ENQQLN
+107 ENQRLN
-113 AQSLRASLA
+113 TQSVRTSLA
-122 CRLGILEQS
+122 RHLGISEQT
-131 PYPTSVRS
+131 PYPTSDRS
-139 EGLAAM
+139 DGLAAM
-145 IVDAINSDEQ
+145 IVDAIYNTDEQ

-170 ADDRRLHQIRIG
+170 ADDRRSHQIRVG
-182 QLRGDEPMHVITG
+182 QLRGDEPMQVISG
-195 ARDRLI
+195 ARYRLT

-213 QELATFIDWFN
+213 EALATFVDWFR
-224 TSFDDPCLDPL
+224 TSLDDPCLDPL

-278 AMPTV
+278 AMSTV
-283 IFERRADYY
+283 IFEHRADYY

-303 DVTAWLVWFL
+303 DVTTWLVWFL
-313 DTLNI
+313 DTLNA

-352 LNHLLDGYT
+352 LNHLLGSDDRCL
-361 QDGLPY
+361 QS
-367 ISASQYQKI
+367 ISASQYQI
-376 AQVSK
+376 FAQVSK

-393 KKCLEKEP
+393 KNCLEKES

-406 NTRYRLKLTH
+406 NTRYRLKLTNH
-416 DRSGNSK
+416 

>member
-12 CEPNKVSIRLICGI
+12 CEPNKVSIRLIVGI
-26 ALLARDTKSARLS
+26 ALLARDTESTRLS

-58 RQLLPRLRLAHRNLG
+58 RQLLPKLRQVHRNLG
-73 LLQGLHLSAHSTTLA
+73 LLQGLHLSAHNTTLA

-96 LLVNIVASSAI
+96 LLANVVASSAI

-113 AQSLRASLA
+113 SQSLRASLA
-122 CRLGILEQS
+122 CRLGIVEQS

-145 IVDAINSDEQ
+145 IVDAISNDEQ

-170 ADDRRLHQIRIG
+170 ADDRRSHQIRVG
-182 QLRGDEPMHVITG
+182 QLRGDEPMQVISG

-235 LRAAICHLWFVT
+235 LRAAICQLWFVT
-247 LHPFDDGNGRITRA
+247 LHPFDDGNGRIARA

-271 NQSISLY
+271 NQSIILY
-278 AMPTV
+278 AMSTV
-283 IFERRADYY
+283 IFEHRADYY
-292 RALEQAQRGGL
+292 RALEQTQRGGV
-303 DVTAWLVWFL
+303 DVTEWLVWFL
-313 DTLNI
+313 DTLNV

-328 HALARNRFWL
+328 HALGRNRFWQ
-338 LHASDQLCPEQVMI
+338 LHANDQLCLEQVMI
-352 LNHLLDGYT
+352 LNHLLGGYT

-393 KKCLEKEP
+393 KNCLEK
-401 GGGGR
+401 GASGGGR
-406 NTRYRLKLTH
+406 STRYRLKLTNH
-416 DRSGNSK
+416 

>member
-1 MSRMMAIIGSY
+1 MRAIIGSY
-12 CEPNKVSIRLICGI
+12 REPNVVSIRLIVGI

-48 DEWPNFCWQD
+48 ENWPHFCWQD
-58 RQLLPRLRLAHRNLG
+58 RQLLPKLRQVHRNLG
-73 LLQGLHLSAHSTTLA
+73 LLQGLHLSAHNTTLA

-96 LLVNIVASSAI
+96 LLANVVASSAI

-113 AQSLRASLA
+113 SQSLRASLA
-122 CRLGILEQS
+122 CRLGIVEQS

-145 IVDAINSDEQ
+145 IVDAISSDEQ

-170 ADDRRLHQIRIG
+170 ADDRRSHQIRVG
-182 QLRGDEPMHVITG
+182 QLRGDEPMQVISG

-201 VHFEAPPREGLE
+201 VHFEAPPREGLG
-213 QELATFIDWFN
+213 QALATFIDWFN

-235 LRAAICHLWFVT
+235 LRAAICQLWFVT
-247 LHPFDDGNGRITRA
+247 LHPFDDGNGRISRA

-278 AMPTV
+278 AISTV

-292 RALEQAQRGGL
+292 RALEQTQRGGL
-303 DVTAWLVWFL
+303 DITPWLVWFL
-313 DTLNI
+313 DTLNV

-328 HALARNRFWL
+328 QTLARQRFWQQ
-338 LHASDQLCPEQVMI
+338 HANDQLCPEQVMI
-352 LNHLLDGYT
+352 LNYLIGSDDDRCL
-361 QDGLPY
+361 QS
-367 ISASQYQKI
+367 ISASQYQII

-393 KKCLEKEP
+393 KNCLEKEP
-401 GGGGR
+401 GGGR
-406 NTRYRLKLTH
+406 NTRYRLKLTPE
-416 DRSGNSK
+416 K